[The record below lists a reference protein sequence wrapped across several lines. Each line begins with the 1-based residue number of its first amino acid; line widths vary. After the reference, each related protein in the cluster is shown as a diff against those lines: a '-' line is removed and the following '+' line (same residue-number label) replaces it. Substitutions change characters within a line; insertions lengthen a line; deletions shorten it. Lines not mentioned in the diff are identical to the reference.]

1 MLPPL
6 DTPPAATT
14 VLDIQHEVFPE
25 FFSRAELAYRRRVY
39 GWTVRKSRIV
49 ITISEHAR
57 QGLVERLHLDPS
69 RVRAIHLAVDHERFT
84 PGAGS
89 VAGEPVPALPRERAG
104 STRTTSGCS
113 TAYAEVRRERPDLR
127 LVLTGAGHD
136 RLTLPDGA
144 ESRGHV
150 TLDELVDLY
159 RSAAALVYPSLYEGF
174 GIPCVEAM
182 ACGCPVAASDVA
194 SIPEVCG
201 DAAVYFDPF
210 DPESIAEGIRAV
222 LDRPPSGGIERAAR
236 LHLGRVRP
244 RATTR
249 STRSWRRPSDREP
262 LEVGVDEQPDE
273 PLEVDRRRPAQ
284 SRLRLRGVA
293 DEVVQLGSAAAQR
306 LVDVDVLAPVE
317 ADVAERQLDQLLHA
331 VGDAARDHVVVRLV
345 LPEHQRHRAHV
356 VAGVAPVATRV
367 EVAEPELAREPER
380 DRRRRV
386 RDLPR

>member
-1 MLPPL
+1 MKAGSISDACLTRLVVGISLLTLVPGVVGGSETYARELCKALARIGRLEYHAFVPTIAADAGDGLPATVLREYRASRSMPGRMAAMSLAAVAPGRLRRALRTDGLDAIHFPLSVMLPPL

-14 VLDIQHEVFPE
+14 VLDIQHEVYPE

-57 QGLVERLHLDPS
+57 QALAERLHLDAD

-84 PGAGS
+84 PDGRGRD
-89 VAGEPVPALPRERAG
+89 PFLLYPANAWKHKNHERLFA
-104 STRTTSGCS
+104 
-113 TAYAEVRRERPDLR
+113 AYAEVRRERPDLR
-127 LVLTGAGHD
+127 LVLTGTGHD

-150 TLDELVDLY
+150 TLDELVELY

-236 LHLGRVRP
+236 FTWDEC
-244 RATTR
+244 A
-249 STRSWRRPSDREP
+249 RRH
-262 LEVGVDEQPDE
+262 
-273 PLEVDRRRPAQ
+273 
-284 SRLRLRGVA
+284 
-293 DEVVQLGSAAAQR
+293 DEVY
-306 LVDVDVLAPVE
+306 E
-317 ADVAERQLDQLLHA
+317 
-331 VGDAARDHVVVRLV
+331 
-345 LPEHQRHRAHV
+345 
-356 VAGVAPVATRV
+356 
-367 EVAEPELAREPER
+367 ELAATA
-380 DRRRRV
+380 
-386 RDLPR
+386 